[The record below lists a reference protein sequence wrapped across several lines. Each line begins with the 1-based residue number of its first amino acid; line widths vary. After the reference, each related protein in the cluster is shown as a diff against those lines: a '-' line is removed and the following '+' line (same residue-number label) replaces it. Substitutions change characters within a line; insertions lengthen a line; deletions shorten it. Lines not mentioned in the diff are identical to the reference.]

1 MSKSITIIKKDGE
14 VQNKEFIYKRL
25 ESIFSLIK
33 NGEHDLTVKKTVKAR
48 SINQNN
54 MMWMWY
60 ACLAKE
66 TGCESEDFH
75 KYYCSKF
82 LVEYIKIEGVERKV
96 VGGTSKLDTVA
107 MTEFLNK
114 VQADAA
120 SEFGIALPIPDD
132 LSWKSFEEEFS
143 RYPGR

>member
-1 MSKSITIIKKDGE
+1 MPKSITITKREGE

-25 ESIFSLIK
+25 KSIFSLIK
-33 NGEHDLTVKKTVKAR
+33 NGEHELIVKKLVKAR
-48 SINQNN
+48 SNNQNA

-66 TGCESEDFH
+66 TGSESIEIHD
-75 KYYCSKF
+75 YYCTKF
-82 LVEYIKIEGVERKV
+82 LSRYITIDGIERRV

-114 VQADAA
+114 VQGDAA
-120 SEFGIALPIPDD
+120 SEFGITLPIPED
-132 LSWKSFEEEFS
+132 LNWKSFEEEYRRF
-143 RYPGR
+143 GGK